1 MGTVVDRNTLK
12 AMIMEILSKD
22 KELCKDVLDEI
33 VKENSV
39 NGDNNSV
46 FVKDL
51 EESVSINSSKAD
63 IEDEKSSISEDELDY
78 WVAEHFKEYDAVF
91 KALA

>member
-33 VKENSV
+33 VKENSE
-39 NGDNNSV
+39 
-46 FVKDL
+46 VKDKLLDDRQARL
-51 EESVSINSSKAD
+51 EKI
-63 IEDEKSSISEDELDY
+63 IEEDF
-78 WVAEHFKEYDAVF
+78 AEYDAVF
-91 KALA
+91 RALA